1 MTGLK
6 SLCFVAAVIVASE
19 LLGSGSTS
27 AQQTPTHM
35 PGMNMGQSE
44 ADNPEVKAFRDAGAK
59 MHEAMNVPLLGDADW
74 DFALSM
80 IPHHQGAIEMARVE
94 LKYGKD
100 PDLRKLAKDII
111 AAQEKEIAFM
121 KKWQQRHN

>member
-6 SLCFVAAVIVASE
+6 SLCFGAAVIITSI
-19 LLGSGSTS
+19 LLGSGSTP
-27 AQQTPTHM
+27 AQQAPTAM
-35 PGMNMGQSE
+35 PGMNMGQSG
-44 ADNPEVKAFRDAGAK
+44 ADNPEVKAFQDANAK

-100 PDLRKLAKDII
+100 PELRKLAKDII
-111 AAQEKEIAFM
+111 AAQEKEIALM

>member
-6 SLCFVAAVIVASE
+6 SLCFGAAIIITSV
-19 LLGSGSTS
+19 LLGSGSTP
-27 AQQTPTHM
+27 AQQSPTAM
-35 PGMNMGQSE
+35 PGMYMGQPE
-44 ADNPEVKAFRDAGAK
+44 AGNPEVKAFRDAGAK

-80 IPHHQGAIEMARVE
+80 IPHHQGAIDMARVE

-100 PDLRKLAKDII
+100 PELRKLAKDII
-111 AAQEKEIAFM
+111 AAQEKEIALM